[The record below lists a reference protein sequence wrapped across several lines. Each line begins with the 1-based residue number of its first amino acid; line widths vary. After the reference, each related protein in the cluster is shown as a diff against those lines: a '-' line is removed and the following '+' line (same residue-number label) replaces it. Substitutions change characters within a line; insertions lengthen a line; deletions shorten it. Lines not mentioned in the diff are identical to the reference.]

1 MSLPVRV
8 GAAAS
13 FTVEE
18 DAPLSPR
25 PLQPPHPRDRACW
38 RNHLPSSD
46 RSPAGK
52 QQSGTLQWLGP
63 ASPSE
68 GKVGSSKKGVLQVTS
83 SMSPTFQSS
92 PKAFDLVQWAL
103 GGGREAGA
111 SQAWQWSREV
121 WWARGPPG
129 PVMKV
134 WSRPVRGSF
143 WNPAS
148 GLACLL
154 PWLQNP
160 KGRLALPSAAAP
172 HCCGL
177 GVRPSPPPAMSSIH
191 LFPPSPMQRTGPLP
205 PSGTFCGSLL
215 PERR

>member
-25 PLQPPHPRDRACW
+25 PLKPPHPQDQGLW

-92 PKAFDLVQWAL
+92 PKAFDLAQWAL

-160 KGRLALPSAAAP
+160 IR
-172 HCCGL
+172 CC
-177 GVRPSPPPAMSSIH
+177 
-191 LFPPSPMQRTGPLP
+191 
-205 PSGTFCGSLL
+205 SLL
-215 PERR
+215 LWSGGAPVSTSSHVLHPSLPTQPHAENRATLSLRHLLWLPIA